1 MSSATTPA
9 PVQQP
14 QEKLRVLDRL
24 LRPFADVRACEA
36 VSALLLAATI
46 FTVMTAY
53 YLLKIIRE
61 PLILTGGGAEVKSY
75 AAAGQALLLIPV
87 LRAHGAIARRV
98 GRLKLIA
105 AVFLFCAANLV
116 IFSFFARTATPI
128 GVAFYLWVGTFNLIL
143 VATFWSFAN
152 DIYDPDQGKR
162 LFPIVGLGSSLGALA
177 GAELASFLLRRLNPP
192 DLMLIAAALLAGTL
206 GLFAWNSA
214 SDRCWPKDGTKLVP
228 PSAPIGGPGG
238 FELLAHDRYLLFIG
252 LIAVIA
258 NWVTN
263 SGEYVLDRT
272 LVEVV
277 SGQGLSGVAVTRFI
291 GRFKANYFAWVNLL
305 AVLSQL
311 FVVSRVLKYLGVGT
325 ALLALPLVSMLGA
338 ATMALFPFLGLIRT
352 MKISEK
358 ATDYSVQNT
367 AANALFLVV
376 PRAAKYKAKAV
387 VDSFLYRSGDVCAAS
402 AIFVGSHLGVKARG
416 FAALNVGL
424 CGVWLLVVW
433 QVRAMNRARSAEVDA
448 AFAPKPSL
456 PTPTATATVPSA

>member
-1 MSSATTPA
+1 MPE
-9 PVQQP
+9 PVVP
-14 QEKLRVLDRL
+14 QERMRPLDRA

-36 VSALLLAATI
+36 ASALVLAATI

-61 PLILTGGGAEVKSY
+61 PLILVGGGAEVKSY

-98 GRLKLIA
+98 GRMRLIA
-105 AVFLFCAANLV
+105 AVFLFCASNLV
-116 IFSFFARTATPI
+116 LFSFLARTNTPL

-152 DIYDPDQGKR
+152 DIYDLDQGKR

-177 GAELASFLLRRLNPP
+177 GAILASFLLRHLSPP
-192 DLMLIAAALLAGTL
+192 DLMLIASGLLAATL
-206 GLFAWNSA
+206 GLFAWNNRSNR
-214 SDRCWPKDGTKLVP
+214 SWLRDGTKLVP
-228 PSAPIGGPGG
+228 PSEPIGGPGG
-238 FELLAHDRYLLFIG
+238 FQLLAHDRYLLFIG
-252 LIAVIA
+252 LTAVVV

-272 LVEVV
+272 LIEVV
-277 SGQGLSGVAVTRFI
+277 SANGLSGAEVTRFI
-291 GRFKANYFAWVNLL
+291 GKFKADYFGWVNLL

-338 ATMALFPFLGLIRT
+338 ATMVLFPYLGLIRT

-367 AANALFLVV
+367 AQNALFLVV

-387 VDSFLYRSGDVCAAS
+387 VDSFLYRSGDVCAAG
-402 AIFVGSHLGVKARG
+402 AIFIGAHLGVKARG
-416 FAALNVGL
+416 FAAFNVVL
-424 CGVWLLVVW
+424 CCIWLLVVW
-433 QVRAMNRARSAEVDA
+433 QVRAMNRARSVAQSGPEPLPIGA
-448 AFAPKPSL
+448 A
-456 PTPTATATVPSA
+456 VPSA

>member
-1 MSSATTPA
+1 MSPTTPA
-9 PVQQP
+9 QAQQP
-14 QEKLRVLDRL
+14 KEQLRLLDRL

-36 VSALLLAATI
+36 VSALVLAATI

-116 IFSFFARTATPI
+116 IFSFLARTSTPI

-152 DIYDPDQGKR
+152 DIYDPDQGTR

-177 GAELASFLLRRLNPP
+177 GAALATFLLRRLNPP
-192 DLMLIAAALLAGTL
+192 DLMLIAGALLAGTL
-206 GLFAWNSA
+206 GLFAWNSG
-214 SDRCWPKDGTKLVP
+214 SNRCWPKDGTKIVP

-238 FELLAHDRYLLFIG
+238 FELLAHDRYLLFVG
-252 LIAVIA
+252 LIAVVA

-272 LVEVV
+272 LVNVV
-277 SGQGLSGVAVTRFI
+277 SANGLTGPAVTRFI
-291 GRFKANYFAWVNLL
+291 GTFKADYFFWVNLI
-305 AVLSQL
+305 AVVSQL
-311 FVVSRVLKYLGVGT
+311 FIVSRVLKYLGVGT

-338 ATMALFPFLGLIRT
+338 ATIVLFPILGLIRT

-367 AANALFLVV
+367 AQNALFLVV

-387 VDSFLYRSGDVCAAS
+387 VDSFFYRSGDVCAAG

-416 FAALNVGL
+416 FAALNVVL
-424 CGVWLLVVW
+424 CCIWLLVVW
-433 QVRAMNRARSAEVDA
+433 QVRAMNKERSAALDA
-448 AFAPKPSL
+448 AGT
-456 PTPTATATVPSA
+456 PTPEAPAAAARATVPSV

>member
-1 MSSATTPA
+1 MPTQSEN
-9 PVQQP
+9 P
-14 QEKLRVLDRL
+14 QERLRLLDRL

-36 VSALLLAATI
+36 ASALVLAATI

-87 LRAHGAIARRV
+87 LRAHSAIARRV
-98 GRLKLIA
+98 GRMKLIA
-105 AVFLFCAANLV
+105 AVFLFCASNLV
-116 IFSFFARTATPI
+116 LFSFLARTSTPI

-162 LFPIVGLGSSLGALA
+162 LFPIVGLGSSVGALA
-177 GAELASFLLRRLNPP
+177 GAVLASYLLRHLNPP
-192 DLMLIAAALLAGTL
+192 DLMLIAAGLLAGTL
-206 GLFAWNSA
+206 GLFAWNHA
-214 SDRCWPKDGTKLVP
+214 SNRCWPKDQGKVVS
-228 PSAPIGGPGG
+228 PSEPIGGPGG
-238 FELLAHDRYLLFIG
+238 FQLLAHDRYLLFIG
-252 LIAVIA
+252 LIAVVA

-263 SGEYVLDRT
+263 SGEYVLDKT

-277 SGQGLSGVAVTRFI
+277 SANGLTGAAVNRFI
-291 GRFKANYFAWVNLL
+291 GTFKANYFGWVNLI

-338 ATMALFPFLGLIRT
+338 ATIVLFPFLGLIRT

-358 ATDYSVQNT
+358 ATDYSLQNT
-367 AANALFLVV
+367 AQNALFLVV

-387 VDSFLYRSGDVCAAS
+387 IDSFLYRSGDVCAAG
-402 AIFVGSHLGVKARG
+402 AIFVGTHLGVKARG
-416 FAALNVGL
+416 FAALNVAL
-424 CGVWLLVVW
+424 CAVWLLIVW
-433 QVRAMNRARSAEVDA
+433 QVRAMNRARSGAPSTRSPLPA
-448 AFAPKPSL
+448 A
-456 PTPTATATVPSA
+456 ATVPTA

>member
-1 MSSATTPA
+1 MPE
-9 PVQQP
+9 PVVP
-14 QEKLRVLDRL
+14 QERMRPLDRA
-24 LRPFADVRACEA
+24 LRPFADVRAREA
-36 VSALLLAATI
+36 ASALVLAATI

-61 PLILTGGGAEVKSY
+61 PLILVGGGAEVKSY

-98 GRLKLIA
+98 GRMRLIA
-105 AVFLFCAANLV
+105 AVFLFCASNLV
-116 IFSFFARTATPI
+116 LFSFLARTNTPL

-152 DIYDPDQGKR
+152 DIYDLDQGKR

-177 GAELASFLLRRLNPP
+177 GAILASFLLRHLNPP
-192 DLMLIAAALLAGTL
+192 DLMLIASGLLAGTL
-206 GLFAWNSA
+206 GLFAWNNRSNR
-214 SDRCWPKDGTKLVP
+214 SWLRDGNKLVP
-228 PSAPIGGPGG
+228 PSEPIGGPGG
-238 FELLAHDRYLLFIG
+238 FQLLAHDRYLLFIG
-252 LIAVIA
+252 LTAVVV

-272 LVEVV
+272 LIEVV
-277 SGQGLSGVAVTRFI
+277 SANGLSGAEVTRFI
-291 GRFKANYFAWVNLL
+291 GKFKADYFGWVNLL

-338 ATMALFPFLGLIRT
+338 ATMVLFPYLGLIRT

-367 AANALFLVV
+367 AQNALFLVV

-387 VDSFLYRSGDVCAAS
+387 VDSFLYRSGDVCAAG
-402 AIFVGSHLGVKARG
+402 AIFIGAHLGVKARG
-416 FAALNVGL
+416 FAAFNVVL
-424 CGVWLLVVW
+424 CCIWLLVVW
-433 QVRAMNRARSAEVDA
+433 QVRAMNRARSVAQSGTEPLPIGA
-448 AFAPKPSL
+448 A
-456 PTPTATATVPSA
+456 VPSA

>member
-1 MSSATTPA
+1 MSVSTPM
-9 PVQQP
+9 PPTRP
-14 QEKLRVLDRL
+14 QEQLRLLDRL
-24 LRPFADVRACEA
+24 LRPFADVRSCEA
-36 VSALLLAATI
+36 ASALVLAATI

-87 LRAHGAIARRV
+87 LRAHSAIARRV
-98 GRLKLIA
+98 GRMKLIA
-105 AVFLFCAANLV
+105 AVFLFCASNLV
-116 IFSFFARTATPI
+116 LFSFLARTNTSI

-162 LFPIVGLGSSLGALA
+162 LFPIVGLGSSVGALA
-177 GAELASFLLRRLNPP
+177 GAVLASFLLRHANPP
-192 DLMLIAAALLAGTL
+192 DLMVIAAVLLTGTL
-206 GLFAWNSA
+206 GLFAWNHGSN
-214 SDRCWPKDGTKLVP
+214 RCWPKDQGKLVS
-228 PSAPIGGPGG
+228 PSEPIGGPGG
-238 FELLAHDRYLLFIG
+238 FQLLLHDRYLLFIG
-252 LIAVIA
+252 LIAVVA
-258 NWVTN
+258 NWVTA

-272 LVEVV
+272 LVDLVTAK
-277 SGQGLSGVAVTRFI
+277 GLSGAAVLSFI
-291 GRFKANYFAWVNLL
+291 GKFKADYFGWVNLL

-338 ATMALFPFLGLIRT
+338 TTMVLFPILGLIRT

-367 AANALFLVV
+367 AQNALFLVV

-387 VDSFLYRSGDVCAAS
+387 VDSFLYRSGDVCAAG

-416 FAALNVGL
+416 FAALNIVL
-424 CGVWLLVVW
+424 CCIWLLVVW
-433 QVRAMNRARSAEVDA
+433 QVRAMNRARSNTVDA
-448 AFAPKPSL
+448 PIPQMAAP
-456 PTPTATATVPSA
+456 VPSA

>member
-1 MSSATTPA
+1 MPERLNR
-9 PVQQP
+9 PVDQ
-14 QEKLRVLDRL
+14 LRLLDRL

-36 VSALLLAATI
+36 ASALVLAATI

-61 PLILTGGGAEVKSY
+61 PLILVGGGAEVKSY

-87 LRAHGAIARRV
+87 LRAHSAIARRL
-98 GRLKLIA
+98 GRMKLIA
-105 AVFLFCAANLV
+105 AIFLFCASNLV
-116 IFSFFARTATPI
+116 LFSFLARTGASI
-128 GVAFYLWVGTFNLIL
+128 GIAFYLWVGTFNLIL

-162 LFPIVGLGSSLGALA
+162 LFPIVGLGSSVGALA
-177 GAELASFLLRRLNPP
+177 GAVLASFLLRHLNPS
-192 DLMLIAAALLAGTL
+192 DLMLIAGGLLAGTL
-206 GLFAWNSA
+206 GLFAWNNRSA
-214 SDRCWPKDGTKLVP
+214 RCWPKDRGKLVP

-238 FELLAHDRYLLFIG
+238 FQLLAHDRYLLFIG
-252 LIAVIA
+252 LIAVVA
-258 NWVTN
+258 NWVTA

-277 SGQGLSGVAVTRFI
+277 SANGLAGAEVTRFI
-291 GRFKANYFAWVNLL
+291 GRFKADYFGWVNLI

-325 ALLALPLVSMLGA
+325 ALLALPIVSMLGA
-338 ATMALFPFLGLIRT
+338 TTMVLFPFLGLIRT

-367 AANALFLVV
+367 AQNALFLIV

-387 VDSFLYRSGDVCAAS
+387 IDSFFYRSGDVCAAG
-402 AIFVGSHLGVKARG
+402 AIFIGAHLRVKVRG
-416 FAALNVGL
+416 FAALNVVL
-424 CGVWLLVVW
+424 CCIWLLVVW
-433 QVRAMNRARSAEVDA
+433 QVRAMNRARNNAHEET
-448 AFAPKPSL
+448 APLPSVA
-456 PTPTATATVPSA
+456 PVPSA

>member
-1 MSSATTPA
+1 MPDQ
-9 PVQQP
+9 VHEP
-14 QEKLRVLDRL
+14 QEKMRLLDRL

-36 VSALLLAATI
+36 ASALVLAATI

-105 AVFLFCAANLV
+105 AVFLFCAGNLV
-116 IFSFFARTATPI
+116 VFSFLARTSTPL

-162 LFPIVGLGSSLGALA
+162 LFPIVGLGSSVGALA
-177 GAELASFLLRRLNPP
+177 GAVLASFLLRSLNPP
-192 DLMLIAAALLAGTL
+192 DLMLIAAGLLAGTL
-206 GLFAWNSA
+206 ALFSWNHTS
-214 SDRCWPKDGTKLVP
+214 SRCWPKDGTKLIS

-238 FELLAHDRYLLFIG
+238 FQLLAHDRYLLFIG
-252 LIAVIA
+252 LIAVVA
-258 NWVTN
+258 NWVTA

-277 SGQGLSGVAVTRFI
+277 SAHGLSGADVTRFI
-291 GRFKANYFAWVNLL
+291 GRFKADYFGWVNLL

-311 FVVSRVLKYLGVGT
+311 FIVSRVLKYLGVGT

-338 ATMALFPFLGLIRT
+338 ATMVLFPVLGLIRT

-367 AANALFLVV
+367 AQNALFLIV

-387 VDSFLYRSGDVCAAS
+387 VDSFLYRSGDVCAAG
-402 AIFVGSHLGVKARG
+402 AIFLGSHLGVKARG
-416 FAALNVGL
+416 FAALNVVL
-424 CGVWLLVVW
+424 CCIWLLVVW
-433 QVRAMNRARSAEVDA
+433 QVRAMNQARSGALTDAGPTSDA
-448 AFAPKPSL
+448 A
-456 PTPTATATVPSA
+456 ATVPSA

>member
-1 MSSATTPA
+1 MSPTIPELT
-9 PVQQP
+9 VP
-14 QEKLRVLDRL
+14 QERMRLLDRL

-36 VSALLLAATI
+36 ASALVLAATI

-98 GRLKLIA
+98 GRMKLIA
-105 AVFLFCAANLV
+105 AVFLFCASNLV
-116 IFSFFARTATPI
+116 IFSFLARTKTSI
-128 GVAFYLWVGTFNLIL
+128 GIAFYLWVGTFNLIL

-162 LFPIVGLGSSLGALA
+162 LFPIVGLGSSVGALA
-177 GAELASFLLRRLNPP
+177 GAVLASFLLRHLNPP
-192 DLMLIAAALLAGTL
+192 DLMIIAAALLAGTL
-206 GLFAWNSA
+206 GLFAWNNRSN
-214 SDRCWPKDGTKLVP
+214 RCWPNDNGKLVP

-238 FELLAHDRYLLFIG
+238 FQLLAHDRYLLFIG
-252 LIAVIA
+252 LIAVVA

-277 SGQGLSGVAVTRFI
+277 SANGLTGAEVTRFI
-291 GRFKANYFAWVNLL
+291 GRFKADYFGWVNLL

-325 ALLALPLVSMLGA
+325 ALLALPVVSMLGA
-338 ATMALFPFLGLIRT
+338 ATIVLFPILGLIRT
-352 MKISEK
+352 MKIAEK
-358 ATDYSVQNT
+358 ATDYSVQST

-387 VDSFLYRSGDVCAAS
+387 VDSFLYRSGDVCAAG
-402 AIFVGSHLGVKARG
+402 AIFIGSHLGVKARG
-416 FAALNVGL
+416 FAALNVVL
-424 CGVWLLVVW
+424 CCVWLLVVW
-433 QVRAMNRARSAEVDA
+433 QVRAMNRARSTEVDGA
-448 AFAPKPSL
+448 A
-456 PTPTATATVPSA
+456 PTGGAEPVPSG

>member
-1 MSSATTPA
+1 MTAALPEQ
-9 PVQQP
+9 PPPP
-14 QEKLRVLDRL
+14 QERLRLLDRL

-36 VSALLLAATI
+36 ASALVLAATI

-87 LRAHGAIARRV
+87 LRAHGAISRHVSRM
-98 GRLKLIA
+98 KLIT

-116 IFSFFARTATPI
+116 LFSFLARTEVPI

-162 LFPIVGLGSSLGALA
+162 LFPIVGLGSSVGAWA
-177 GAELASFLLRRLNPP
+177 GAKLASHLLRKLDPP
-192 DLMLIAAALLAGTL
+192 DLMLIAGGLLVGTI
-206 GLFAWNSA
+206 GLFAWNNFSQ
-214 SDRCWPKDGTKLVP
+214 RCWPKDQGKLVP
-228 PSAPIGGPGG
+228 PSEPIGGPGG

-252 LIAVIA
+252 LIAVVA

-272 LVEVV
+272 LIEVV
-277 SGQGLSGVAVTRFI
+277 SANGLTGPAVTRFI
-291 GRFKANYFAWVNLL
+291 GTFKADYFEVVNLI

-325 ALLALPLVSMLGA
+325 ALMALPIVSMLGA
-338 ATMALFPFLGLIRT
+338 ATIVLFPFLGLIRT

-367 AANALFLVV
+367 AQNALFLVV

-387 VDSFLYRSGDVCAAS
+387 IDSFLYRSGDVCAAG
-402 AIFVGSHLGVKARG
+402 AIFVGTRLGVKARG
-416 FAALNVGL
+416 FAAINVVL
-424 CGVWLLVVW
+424 CCVWLLIVW
-433 QVRAMNRARSAEVDA
+433 QVRAMNRARSGVPVATPSVPGA
-448 AFAPKPSL
+448 AA
-456 PTPTATATVPSA
+456 VPSA

>member
-1 MSSATTPA
+1 MPA
-9 PVQQP
+9 QLGQP
-14 QEKLRVLDRL
+14 QERMRLLDRL

-36 VSALLLAATI
+36 ASALVLAATI

-116 IFSFFARTATPI
+116 VFSFLARAGTPL

-152 DIYDPDQGKR
+152 DLYDPDQGKR

-177 GAELASFLLRRLNPP
+177 GAVLASFLLRRLNPP
-192 DLMLIAAALLAGTL
+192 DLMLIAAGLLAGTL
-206 GLFAWNSA
+206 GLFAWNHTDS
-214 SDRCWPKDGTKLVP
+214 RCWPKDGAKLVS
-228 PSAPIGGPGG
+228 PSEPIGGPGG
-238 FELLAHDRYLLFIG
+238 FQLLAQDRYLLFIG
-252 LIAVIA
+252 LIAVVA
-258 NWVTN
+258 NWVTA

-277 SGQGLSGVAVTRFI
+277 SANGLSGADVTRFI
-291 GRFKANYFAWVNLL
+291 GRFKAAYFGWVNLL

-338 ATMALFPFLGLIRT
+338 ATMVLFPLLGLIRT

-358 ATDYSVQNT
+358 ATDYSLQNT
-367 AANALFLVV
+367 AQNALFLIV

-387 VDSFLYRSGDVCAAS
+387 VDSFLYRSGDVCAAG
-402 AIFVGSHLGVKARG
+402 AIFVGSHLGVRARG
-416 FAALNVGL
+416 FASLNVVL
-424 CGVWLLVVW
+424 CCVWLVVVW
-433 QVRAMNRARSAEVDA
+433 QVRGMNRARSGALDA
-448 AFAPKPSL
+448 ARPLSGAA
-456 PTPTATATVPSA
+456 TTAATVPSA

>member
-1 MSSATTPA
+1 MPE
-9 PVQQP
+9 PVVGA
-14 QEKLRVLDRL
+14 QERMRLLDRA

-36 VSALLLAATI
+36 MSALVLAATI

-61 PLILTGGGAEVKSY
+61 PLILVGGGAEVKSY

-98 GRLKLIA
+98 GRMRLIA
-105 AVFLFCAANLV
+105 VVFLFCASNLV
-116 IFSFFARTATPI
+116 LFSFLARTDTPL

-177 GAELASFLLRRLNPP
+177 GALLASRLLRHLNPP
-192 DLMLIAAALLAGTL
+192 DLMLIAAGLLAGTL
-206 GLFAWNSA
+206 GLFAWNNRS
-214 SDRCWPKDGTKLVP
+214 SRCWPRDGKKLVP
-228 PSAPIGGPGG
+228 PSEPIGGPGG
-238 FELLAHDRYLLFIG
+238 FQLLAHDRYLFFIG
-252 LIAVIA
+252 LVAVVA

-277 SGQGLSGVAVTRFI
+277 TANGLSGAEVARFI
-291 GRFKANYFAWVNLL
+291 GKFKADYFGWVNLL

-325 ALLALPLVSMLGA
+325 ALLALPVVSMLGA
-338 ATMALFPFLGLIRT
+338 ASMVLFPFLGLIRT

-358 ATDYSVQNT
+358 ATDYSIQNT
-367 AANALFLVV
+367 AQNALFLVV

-387 VDSFLYRSGDVCAAS
+387 VDSFLYRSGDVCAAG
-402 AIFVGSHLGVKARG
+402 AIFVGAHFGVRARG
-416 FAALNVGL
+416 FAAFNVVL
-424 CGVWLLVVW
+424 CCVWLLVVW
-433 QVRAMNRARSAEVDA
+433 QVRAMNRARSLAQGGTEPLAVGA
-448 AFAPKPSL
+448 A
-456 PTPTATATVPSA
+456 VPSA

>member
-1 MSSATTPA
+1 MPE
-9 PVQQP
+9 PVVP
-14 QEKLRVLDRL
+14 QERMRPLDRA
-24 LRPFADVRACEA
+24 LRPFADVRAREA
-36 VSALLLAATI
+36 ASALVLAATI

-61 PLILTGGGAEVKSY
+61 PLILVGGGAEVKSY

-98 GRLKLIA
+98 GRMRLIA
-105 AVFLFCAANLV
+105 AVFLFCASNLV
-116 IFSFFARTATPI
+116 LFSFLARTNTPL

-152 DIYDPDQGKR
+152 DIYDLDQGKR

-177 GAELASFLLRRLNPP
+177 GAILASFLLRHLNPP
-192 DLMLIAAALLAGTL
+192 DLMLIASGLLAGTL
-206 GLFAWNSA
+206 GLFAWNNRSNR
-214 SDRCWPKDGTKLVP
+214 SWLRDGTKLVP
-228 PSAPIGGPGG
+228 PSEPIGGPGG
-238 FELLAHDRYLLFIG
+238 FQLLAHDRYLLFIG
-252 LIAVIA
+252 LTAVVV

-272 LVEVV
+272 LIEVV
-277 SGQGLSGVAVTRFI
+277 SANGLSGAEVTRFI
-291 GRFKANYFAWVNLL
+291 GKFKADYFGWVNLL

-338 ATMALFPFLGLIRT
+338 ATIVLFPYLGLIRT

-367 AANALFLVV
+367 AQNALFLVV

-387 VDSFLYRSGDVCAAS
+387 VDSFLYRSGDVCAAG
-402 AIFVGSHLGVKARG
+402 AIFIGAHLGVKARG
-416 FAALNVGL
+416 FAAFNVVL
-424 CGVWLLVVW
+424 CCIWLLVVW
-433 QVRAMNRARSAEVDA
+433 QVRAMNRARSVAQSGTEPLPIGA
-448 AFAPKPSL
+448 A
-456 PTPTATATVPSA
+456 VPSA